1 MCFNVNG
8 GNMNRIVKM
17 AAASAVLLG
26 GLVFAGTA
34 AFGGSSPAD
43 GPVQLFG
50 TPNSDGS
57 AQVVL
62 TGAVGDFGTATSV
75 NSAGKPDPKGG
86 YKLLTLSKG
95 TILVN
100 TKAGGSNNGPPTTFD
115 AKTCSAT
122 FVNTSP
128 ATVVSGTGLY
138 VGIDGTLKV
147 TLSFAIVFPT
157 LTNGKCNTSNSAVPL
172 AQYGSV
178 MGSGTVDF

>member
-1 MCFNVNG
+1 
-8 GNMNRIVKM
+8 MNRIVKM
-17 AAASAVLLG
+17 AAATAVLLG

-50 TPNSDGS
+50 TPSSNGS

-100 TKAGGSNNGPPTTFD
+100 SKGEVHNGPPTTFNSR
-115 AKTCSAT
+115 TCSAT
-122 FVNTSP
+122 FVNT
-128 ATVVSGTGLY
+128 ATNPVVSGTGLY
-138 VGIDGTLKV
+138 AGIDGTLTITV
-147 TLSFAIVFPT
+147 SFGLVLPS
-157 LTNGKCNTSNSAVPL
+157 TNGKCDTSNSAVPL
-172 AQYGSV
+172 AQSGSV